1 MNTDEE
7 KLLEALS
14 ALSKRGPLEQ
24 VGRGGNSVGKTFQ
37 KALGIKHSTTT
48 RNSLFNYVINA
59 TTSAATSG
67 GRTNLFACV
76 PDWRISKLKSSKEL
90 VKEFGREDISRG
102 YSKSLFCTS
111 TSIGP
116 NGFGLVLKVDAL
128 AMSLEEWHASEG
140 IESPVVAWDVTRL
153 QSKLESLKK
162 TAIITALPIIQGNRT
177 AYHYRYVDLLEGPEV
192 VDFFDLL
199 ENGSITIDHCIS
211 IKVGAN
217 SAREQGPLFKIRADC
232 RSDLYKSIKRYD
244 LMDL

>member
-7 KLLEALS
+7 KLLDALSSLSKKGPIEALGT
-14 ALSKRGPLEQ
+14 GP
-24 VGRGGNSVGKTFQ
+24 NSVGKTLQ
-37 KALGIKHSTTT
+37 NALGIEHSTSA
-48 RNSLFNYVINA
+48 RNSLFNYTITG

-76 PDWRISKLKSSKEL
+76 PDWRTSNLKSSTEL
-90 VKEFGREDISRG
+90 AEVFGREDVARG

-116 NGFGLVLKVDAL
+116 NGFSLVLKVDAL
-128 AMSLEEWHASEG
+128 AMSLEEWCVSEG
-140 IESPVVAWDVTRL
+140 TERSIVAWDVARL

-177 AYHYRYVDLLEGPEV
+177 AYHYRYVDLLESPEV

-211 IKVGAN
+211 MKVGAT

-232 RSDLYKSIKRYD
+232 RGDLYKRIKRLD